1 MTKVPANKYARP
13 AAKKS
18 EFAGERIAK
27 VLARVGVA
35 SRRDAEKMIVDGRVT
50 VNGRKLSTPAFNV
63 TDKDHISVDG
73 KPIGEADPPRLW
85 RYYKTA
91 GLVTTE
97 RDPDGRPTVFQK
109 LPAGLPRVNSVG
121 RLDINTE
128 GLLLFTNDGGLKRY
142 LELPQ
147 TGWLRRYRVRAFD
160 GQKGKSDDKRLIGQL
175 EGLKK
180 GITVE
185 GVKYRSIEA
194 AFERRVGGNV
204 WITMALREGKNREI
218 KKVLEHLNLKVN
230 RLIRLSFGP
239 FQLGQLEEG
248 KIEEVPRRVLRQQL
262 GKQWHELVDE
272 ENLKPEDESRP
283 VRQLKA
289 AGKTSG
295 DARNGAK
302 KPYRRVPGRVSSRP
316 DSSDP
321 KRRSAQG
328 AGGKPGEQ
336 KSRDQKPRGQKPRG
350 QKPRDGSSD
359 ARRRR

>member
-1 MTKVPANKYARP
+1 MTKNSSDRP
-13 AAKKS
+13 APKIAKKAYGKSAEKS
-18 EFAGERIAK
+18 EYAGERVAK

-35 SRRDAEKMIVDGRVT
+35 SRRDVEKMIEEGRVS
-50 VNGRKLSTPAFNV
+50 VNGRKLKTPAFNV

-109 LPAGLPRVNSVG
+109 LPADLPRLNSVG

-142 LELPQ
+142 LELPS

-160 GQKGKSDDKRLIGQL
+160 GQKGKVDDTRLVNQL
-175 EGLKK
+175 AALKDGLS
-180 GITVE
+180 VD
-185 GVKYRSIEA
+185 GVKYKSIDAEL
-194 AFERRVGGNV
+194 ERRVGGNV
-204 WITMALREGKNREI
+204 WITMSLREGKNREI
-218 KKVLEHLNLKVN
+218 KKILEHLNLQVN

-239 FQLGQLEEG
+239 FQLGQLGEG

-272 ENLKPEDESRP
+272 EATPTERSPRADAKP
-283 VRQLKA
+283 
-289 AGKTSG
+289 
-295 DARNGAK
+295 
-302 KPYRRVPGRVSSRP
+302 
-316 DSSDP
+316 
-321 KRRSAQG
+321 SANTG
-328 AGGKPGEQ
+328 H
-336 KSRDQKPRGQKPRG
+336 KPRGKTGADDKPGSNSGFKPRRKAG
-350 QKPRDGSSD
+350 AKPEPKFGTKFTPKAGSKPGSPSGPKGKTSD
-359 ARRRR
+359 ARRKR